1 MTTKNKVIELKK
13 TGLSRLGAAI
23 ALMAKTEASAED
35 QKAFR
40 ASLNGLK
47 AIQKEVK
54 AEIDELSLA
63 DDEEDAADDEA
74 EDENEIEASDD
85 LGDELGDVAEDDSAL
100 VSEDEIADIA
110 SDDELSDELGEDLG
124 DVADDVELDIADEA
138 GLDDIAVEDDLLD
151 SLGDSGEGD
160 ALDDLSDED
169 DLLSED
175 EEIVAYASLDIA
187 TKMLKAE
194 LEEDEEAASEDEEA
208 VADDEEA
215 AADDEEAAVADDV
228 VAEDDA
234 AVADADAEPSEE
246 DDSAEPSEDEP
257 ADDEASDDVAVDD
270 ESSEEIVVED
280 DLGDAEVAEDDTF
293 SEESTDDPEDEG
305 GEGPED
311 DAEVED
317 DEGEILSED
326 ELAALAAEGLI
337 DASTRM
343 KYRLA
348 ALAASLPDFDDAEAM
363 PADYWEDPEELFT
376 EDEFIDV
383 LASFTAAERKD
394 IYLPA
399 DAVLSAAKMT
409 EADRR
414 KMEKSGKKNRKLRN
428 FRSKWKTSPTGKKS
442 SVRLPD
448 GKTKK
453 VKKKF
458 YFSTYDSKG
467 NFLGTMWFLKN
478 KVNKSTT
485 DAYKE
490 KYGVKH
496 PSLLPAKDDATIAA
510 KKPAKK

>member
-23 ALMAKTEASAED
+23 ALMAKTEATAED

-40 ASLNGLK
+40 ASLNGLR

-54 AEIDELSLA
+54 AEIDDLSLA
-63 DDEEDAADDEA
+63 EDAEDDLA
-74 EDENEIEASDD
+74 VDDSMDELDLGLGDD
-85 LGDELGDVAEDDSAL
+85 LGDSLGDEDLAL
-100 VSEDEIADIA
+100 GEVDI
-110 SDDELSDELGEDLG
+110 SDD
-124 DVADDVELDIADEA
+124 DVADIDEDIAEDA
-138 GLDDIAVEDDLLD
+138 GLGDIAVEDDILD
-151 SLGDSGEGD
+151 SLGDDDSFEGD

-169 DLLSED
+169 DLLTED
-175 EEIVAYASLDIA
+175 EEIIAYASLDIA
-187 TKMLKAE
+187 TKMLRAE
-194 LEEDEEAASEDEEA
+194 LEEEAASEDEEA
-208 VADDEEA
+208 SDEEA
-215 AADDEEAAVADDV
+215 AADDEEAA
-228 VAEDDA
+228 
-234 AVADADAEPSEE
+234 
-246 DDSAEPSEDEP
+246 SEDEEAAADDESEASEDEAAAEDAP
-257 ADDEASDDVAVDD
+257 ADEASDDSVEDAAD
-270 ESSEEIVVED
+270 EESTEEIVSED
-280 DLGDAEVAEDDTF
+280 DLGDAVIEEEGSVEEDPTFAEDD
-293 SEESTDDPEDEG
+293 EEATPEDEG

-317 DEGEILSED
+317 DDGEILSED
-326 ELAALAAEGLI
+326 ELAALQAEGLI
-337 DASTRM
+337 DASTKV

-348 ALAASLPDFDDAEAM
+348 RLAASLPDFDDAEEM
-363 PADYWEDPEELFT
+363 PADYEEDSEEAFS
-376 EDEFIDV
+376 EEEFMDV
-383 LASFTAAERKD
+383 LSSFTAAERKD
-394 IYLPA
+394 ILLPP
-399 DAVLSAAKMT
+399 DARLSAAKMT

-428 FRSKWKTSPTGKKS
+428 FRSKWKTSQTGKKS

-478 KVNKSTT
+478 KVNKSTI

-496 PSLLPAKDDATIAA
+496 PSLLPAKDDKAIAA
-510 KKPAKK
+510 KKPKK